1 MIDLPVLALNIINKF
16 RFFIIFILV
25 IFFYFSNVSYADTY
39 NLSNG
44 DRPPCNTS
52 WSVSGTTY
60 ICTGNGR
67 VTLASGDVLTS
78 NTTITISANNGFVLS
93 NNIIGSLAN
102 NINLVS
108 SYGAIQSG
116 NTNTVYGSIT
126 SGSGAITLIN
136 TTVTGTITTG
146 GNINL
151 TGGSVAGKITSNS
164 NTITT
169 NGTNLSGGAQAQSGM
184 NFTGGTL
191 AGSFVMTSN
200 NPITLTGVTMT
211 SGSISGASTATI
223 QGGSLLGSSSSA
235 ITISSNSG
243 AINVNNSTVYGDLT
257 APGYSTVNITNG
269 GAVYGS
275 CTPNATPANACTP
288 ASTILGSW
296 RMDEPYWNGTP
307 NEVKD
312 SSGNNNHGRAR
323 IANGSTPTASTA
335 LVTPAF
341 INNNQSTCSY
351 GQFDNTTA
359 PIRTYTYL
367 ELSGFPALP
376 TSFTFTAWIRST
388 NPSAQHQRILV
399 RDDAQNG
406 WGLSLADGTGQ
417 PRLRF
422 FNRNIQNNGAATGQ
436 GNNPNCGVFC
446 LDTNSVITA
455 NAWHFIAAT
464 IDTSVRRV
472 TLYVYNQSGT
482 LLARTSAAYSGTWQD
497 GSGTAAIGGETLAS
511 AEGRQSSFHFLGNI
525 DEVEIYT
532 GALSQSYIESLRT
545 RVRVCPLIAPHHY
558 ELQVPSNSIACM
570 ASPVTVVACADNSSP
585 CSNSFLAAGG
595 TTASLSTTAGALANT
610 TVTFN
615 NGGFATTTLSYPG
628 AINGAGATVT
638 LSNEQIAGLNG
649 RQCCRDGVCTFS
661 NSCATTFNSAGLVF
675 ATTTALNS
683 QLLPNQ
689 VAGVTGSTPVL
700 RAVRTNTTTGACE
713 ARVTGT
719 RAVQLAYECTNP
731 AACVS
736 GQTLTLNNN
745 QIQANNSGTA
755 TTYVS
760 RNLTFDSNGNAAIPI
775 NYSDVGRILLR
786 ARLNIAASGAEP
798 AYTFTGVSNQ
808 FVVKPFTLAV
818 SAVPGNTETTES
830 GNGFLAAGELFT
842 VQVEARNASGART
855 PNFGKEI
862 SQSEHTAVAINLTEV
877 TYPSGG
883 QLGDFSQAGE
893 FTLTSTPGLIQ
904 NETLRW
910 SDVGTIKLQ
919 PTLGDNDYL
928 GAGDLSVLTTSSNIG
943 RFYPSHFVM
952 SASNVENECSNF
964 TYMGQQFPFNY
975 RLEARNKMDA
985 LTVNY
990 NSPAYLTPASIQL
1003 VAENANDGVNL
1014 SDRVSAAMASWINGV
1029 VELSVENRTA
1039 QFLRQASTAPD
1050 GPFASL
1056 QLGLMVQ
1063 DELDSRLLQAL
1074 DMDPDSDTNCSGVTC
1089 KAKALG
1095 VPLKLRYGRLR
1106 LDDAFGPESA
1116 DLPVNFSTEYWLGNR
1131 FIKNLD
1137 DSCTKILRSAITY
1150 PAGNI
1155 LTPAN
1160 STVSLN
1166 GGSTVGNYGSSTT
1179 EEINFISGN
1188 ANHFFSAPG
1197 VGATGRFDV
1206 KVDLTSY
1213 PWLRFD
1219 WNQDGDFSDAAL
1231 PDAEFGFGTYRGHD
1245 RIIYWR
1251 ERFQ

>member
-1 MIDLPVLALNIINKF
+1 MNNFIAPAL
-16 RFFIIFILV
+16 
-25 IFFYFSNVSYADTY
+25 IFFKKPRLYITFLLLAAGNLPGAIYAATY
-39 NLSNG
+39 NLTNG
-44 DRPPCNTS
+44 QYPPCSTS
-52 WSVSGTTY
+52 WSVSGSTY
-60 ICTGNGR
+60 TCNGNGS
-67 VTLASGDVLTS
+67 VTLASGDVLTA

-102 NINLVS
+102 NINLIS

-151 TGGSVAGKITSNS
+151 TGGSVAGKVTSNS

-184 NFTGGTL
+184 SFTGGTL

-211 SGSISGASTATI
+211 SGSITGASTVTI
-223 QGGSLLGSSSSA
+223 QGNSLLGSSSSS

-243 AINVNNSTVYGDLT
+243 AINVNNSTIYGDLT

-275 CTPNATPANACTP
+275 CAPNATPANACTP

-323 IANGSTPTASTA
+323 IASGSTPSASTA

-341 INNNQSTCSY
+341 TNNNQSTCSY
-351 GQFDNTTA
+351 GQFDSTTA

-436 GNNPNCGVFC
+436 GSNPNCGVFC

-455 NAWHFIAAT
+455 NTWHFIAAT
-464 IDTSVRRV
+464 IDTSARTV

-511 AEGRQSSFHFLGNI
+511 AEGRQTSFHFLGNI

-532 GALSQSYIESLRT
+532 GALSQNYIESLRT
-545 RVRVCPLIAPHHY
+545 RVRVCPVIAPHHY

-570 ASPVTVVACADNSSP
+570 ASPVTIVACADNSSP

-615 NGGFATTTLSYPG
+615 NGGVATTTLSYPA
-628 AINGAGATVT
+628 AINGSGATVT
-638 LSNEQIAGLNG
+638 LLNEQIAGLNA

-661 NSCATTFNSAGLVF
+661 NSCATTFSTAGLAF

-719 RAVQLAYECTNP
+719 RAVQLAYECINP

-745 QIQANNSGTA
+745 QIQANNLGAT

-786 ARLNIAASGAEP
+786 ARLNIPASGTEP
-798 AYTFTGVSNQ
+798 AYTFSGVSNQ

-818 SAVPGNTETTES
+818 IAVPGNTETTGS

-855 PNFGKEI
+855 PNFGKE
-862 SQSEHTAVAINLTEV
+862 SEYTAVAINLTEV
-877 TYPSGG
+877 TYPNGG
-883 QLGDFSQAGE
+883 QLGDFSQTSG
-893 FTLTSTPGLIQ
+893 FSLTSTPGLIQ

-928 GAGDLSVLTTSSNIG
+928 GAGDLSVFTTSFNIG
-943 RFYPSHFVM
+943 RFYPSYFVM
-952 SASNVENECSNF
+952 TASNVESNCSNF
-964 TYMGQQFPFNY
+964 TYVGQLFPFNY

-990 NSPAYLTPASIQL
+990 SSPTYLTPASVEL

-1014 SDRVSAAMASWINGV
+1014 STRVNAPTANWTNGV
-1029 VELSVENRTA
+1029 MELVVANRRA
-1039 QFLRQASTAPD
+1039 QFSRQTSTAPD
-1050 GPFASL
+1050 GPFPSL
-1056 QLGLMVQ
+1056 QLGVRVK
-1063 DELDSRLLQAL
+1063 DELDNRRLQAL
-1074 DMDPDSDTNCSGVTC
+1074 DMNPDNNTSCSGIGCT
-1089 KAKALG
+1089 AKTLSA
-1095 VPLKLRYGRLR
+1095 PLNLRYGRLR
-1106 LDDAFGPESA
+1106 LDDAFGPETA
-1116 DLPVNFSTEYWLGNR
+1116 NLPVNFSTEYWLGNR
-1131 FIKNLD
+1131 FINNQD

-1155 LTPAN
+1155 SVPAN
-1160 STVSLN
+1160 LTVALN
-1166 GGSTVGNYGSSTT
+1166 GGATVGNYGSSTAT
-1179 EEINFISGN
+1179 EINFTSGN

-1197 VGATGRFDV
+1197 VGVTGSFDV

-1219 WNQDGDFSDAAL
+1219 WNQDGDYSDTTI
-1231 PDAEFGFGTYRGHD
+1231 PDAEFGFGSYRGHD